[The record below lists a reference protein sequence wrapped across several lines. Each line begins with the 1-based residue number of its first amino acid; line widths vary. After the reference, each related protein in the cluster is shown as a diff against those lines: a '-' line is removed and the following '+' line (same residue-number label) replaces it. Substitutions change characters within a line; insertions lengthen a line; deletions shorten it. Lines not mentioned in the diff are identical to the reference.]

1 MFAIPSLICLE
12 RSYCCMKKLIRKTSA
27 MYKQCRDCP
36 LQFQN
41 PLRPLLIFRM
51 ISASNI
57 GPKAKGLQSLRNR
70 FLVASG
76 FQCNNAQLVFLKSFT
91 AIIFPHFDVFAL
103 TTQERKHMTFHARCG
118 HVACAQAWNSGT
130 QYKLQETLWSLLIFP
145 TTAHLIHC
153 KRKIMQLL
161 MFLIVSAL

>member
-1 MFAIPSLICLE
+1 
-12 RSYCCMKKLIRKTSA
+12 
-27 MYKQCRDCP
+27 
-36 LQFQN
+36 
-41 PLRPLLIFRM
+41 M

-91 AIIFPHFDVFAL
+91 AISFPHFDVFAL
-103 TTQERKHMTFHARCG
+103 TTQERKHMTFQARCG
-118 HVACAQAWNSGT
+118 HVACAQVV
-130 QYKLQETLWSLLIFP
+130 YKLETPVPSTKWSLLIFP

-153 KRKIMQLL
+153 KRKIMKLFL